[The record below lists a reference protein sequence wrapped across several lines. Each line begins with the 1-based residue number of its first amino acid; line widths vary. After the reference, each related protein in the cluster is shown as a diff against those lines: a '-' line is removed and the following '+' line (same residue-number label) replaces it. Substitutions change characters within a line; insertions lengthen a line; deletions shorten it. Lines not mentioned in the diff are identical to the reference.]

1 VVDLF
6 SIGGRWCPLVVL
18 VVSVP
23 TGTGSELN
31 LPVWVIVDTHPE
43 QVLQIG
49 RTKKE
54 TIAVVLIY
62 ETIRIVLH

>member
-6 SIGGRWCPLVVL
+6 SIGGRVCPLVVL
-18 VVSVP
+18 VDSVP
-23 TGTGSELN
+23 GGTGSELYS
-31 LPVWVIVDTHPE
+31 PVWVIVDAHPE
-43 QVLQIG
+43 QVLLIG

-54 TIAVVLIY
+54 TITFVLIY